1 MPEESAAQKKL
12 DNDDKSGEYST
23 QPEQLKL
30 VSVQSVECKHTRI

>member
-1 MPEESAAQKKL
+1 MPEESAGQKNL

-30 VSVQSVECKHTRI
+30 VSIQSVECKYTRM